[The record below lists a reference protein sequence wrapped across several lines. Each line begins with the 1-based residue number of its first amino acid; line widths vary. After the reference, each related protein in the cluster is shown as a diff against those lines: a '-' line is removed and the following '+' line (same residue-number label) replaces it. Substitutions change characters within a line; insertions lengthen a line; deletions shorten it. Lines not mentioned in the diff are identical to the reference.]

1 MSKETD
7 IDTIGRLVAARDAAV
22 ANADAEAALRP
33 LARDVVV
40 YDLLPPLAFVGDD
53 ARDAQA
59 LRALA
64 GHLEGTRST
73 GRVPRVADRGRWRP
87 CRRVWLQPP
96 AGGGDKIGEG
106 PVELWFRTTLV
117 FARSA
122 DGWLVAHE
130 HDSVPME
137 MDGSGLASVHLTP

>member
-1 MSKETD
+1 MVD
-7 IDTIGRLVAARDAAV
+7 GDLAV
-22 ANADAEAALRP
+22 AYGFSRLR
-33 LARDVVV
+33 
-40 YDLLPPLAFVGDD
+40 
-53 ARDAQA
+53 
-59 LRALA
+59 
-64 GHLEGTRST
+64 
-73 GRVPRVADRGRWRP
+73 
-87 CRRVWLQPP
+87 
-96 AGGGDKIGEG
+96 GGDKIGEG